1 MFIVAI
7 GCSSTKTATV
17 DVQSIRVPNKRQ
29 VWQLVEMKGR
39 AMPQSGKVFTL
50 TLNSE
55 AATLRGE
62 TPCNRY
68 FADMTLQVAATTAE
82 ATRYRLGQRN
92 LGHGDVQCP
101 EADMEQEKRYFALFA
116 RCTEME
122 LGDHTLCLLQKGNV
136 VLKYELQ

>member
-1 MFIVAI
+1 MCIVAI

-68 FADMTLQVAATTAE
+68 FADMTLQVAATTA
-82 ATRYRLGQRN
+82 
-92 LGHGDVQCP
+92 
-101 EADMEQEKRYFALFA
+101 DMEQEKRYFALFA